1 MGCLFATP
9 GYRALTVSEFCPG
22 FFQVKWRLA
31 FKPELAR
38 ERQEALALGRDR
50 FLAHYVHV
58 GQRRAELVEYEEQ
71 LGDDDRLLARA
82 RSLAEEYLPA
92 GDYAYYPVS
101 FVIFD
106 RDARGYRPVV
116 VDLLNALDQGE
127 RLVYLLAHE
136 LHHYYVGMLRRGGIT
151 DQELADTRSDLAWI
165 VDQIQLEGVADLTNV
180 LLWFG
185 QGQVSPEYLDA
196 VAGAPAYLRQLERG
210 LEAVSRDRGLLG
222 EVSRQLR
229 QDLL

>member
-1 MGCLFATP
+1 M
-9 GYRALTVSEFCPG
+9 
-22 FFQVKWRLA
+22 
-31 FKPELAR
+31 
-38 ERQEALALGRDR
+38 
-50 FLAHYVHV
+50 
-58 GQRRAELVEYEEQ
+58 EYEEQ